1 MEDTQDVSNNNKY
14 DELDDIDR
22 RLIELKLQTPS
33 LTYCKLSEIVGV
45 NRFVV
50 SHRMKKN
57 KVKQAIN
64 DFHKS
69 ALQIL
74 LDSQNEAALVLRQQ
88 LKSKDEKI
96 AQGAAK
102 EIIKGVLSDSVDI
115 PKGLMIEFVNGHK
128 KES

>member
-33 LTYCKLSEIVGV
+33 LTYCKLSELVGV

-57 KVKQAIN
+57 KVRQAIN

-115 PKGLMIEFVNGHK
+115 GLNNFAEWAKSVA
-128 KES
+128 KEK